1 MHVEAGAAQL
11 QLTWTNNSTN
21 EDGFK
26 IERSTGTTGTF
37 VQIGVTGPGV
47 TSYTDSGLAD
57 ATTYCYR
64 VRAYNAAGDSD
75 YTNVGCGAT
84 PQIFALAVVR
94 AGTGDGSVTGS
105 PGITCGTSCSASYPS
120 GTAVILTATPAADS
134 TFNGWSGGGCSGTD
148 PCTVTLTAATTV
160 TATFDVPTFTLTVT
174 KAGTGSGT
182 VTGTPAGLTCG
193 TSCSASYVSGT
204 VLPLTATAAADS
216 IFAGWSGGGCSG
228 IAPCRPT
235 LAADTTITATF
246 LAESTGGGSLVA
258 AILPSSRSVQVG
270 TPATAYATMIN
281 AGPGTASSC
290 RPALLT
296 SIPADFVFQTTDQAT
311 NQVTGTANTPVTIP
325 AGAAQNFVIA
335 LTPTGPIAPTDVQ
348 FSFDCADTTPAP
360 IHSGLNTLL
369 FSASAIPIPTSWPWR
384 PRRAATAS

>member
-134 TFNGWSGGGCSGTD
+134 TFSGWSGGGR
-148 PCTVTLTAATTV
+148 
-160 TATFDVPTFTLTVT
+160 
-174 KAGTGSGT
+174 AGTG
-182 VTGTPAGLTCG
+182 
-193 TSCSASYVSGT
+193 
-204 VLPLTATAAADS
+204 
-216 IFAGWSGGGCSG
+216 
-228 IAPCRPT
+228 PC
-235 LAADTTITATF
+235 
-246 LAESTGGGSLVA
+246 
-258 AILPSSRSVQVG
+258 
-270 TPATAYATMIN
+270 
-281 AGPGTASSC
+281 
-290 RPALLT
+290 
-296 SIPADFVFQTTDQAT
+296 
-311 NQVTGTANTPVTIP
+311 
-325 AGAAQNFVIA
+325 
-335 LTPTGPIAPTDVQ
+335 
-348 FSFDCADTTPAP
+348 
-360 IHSGLNTLL
+360 
-369 FSASAIPIPTSWPWR
+369 
-384 PRRAATAS
+384 